1 MQIMSEQKSTLFDGS
16 YGLSVRVP
24 GITFE
29 EAREKVVSSFSA
41 AGFGLPPGT
50 TDLNM
55 AGIFNKKFPG
65 QFDLPQMQVIGFCSP
80 PHALKALTIE
90 KSASLLVPC
99 NVVIAETQDGCIEVA
114 AIDPYAI
121 LGIVN
126 RKDEMRELVEEV
138 RTMIKAG
145 LDGIVAK

>member
-65 QFDLPQMQVIGFCSP
+65 EFDLPQMQVIGFCSP
-80 PHALKALTIE
+80 PHALKALKAFSFSFVTP
-90 KSASLLVPC
+90 K
-99 NVVIAETQDGCIEVA
+99 
-114 AIDPYAI
+114 
-121 LGIVN
+121 
-126 RKDEMRELVEEV
+126 LVEVFGTKTPSSTFVPYDV
-138 RTMIKAG
+138 RDRKRTRAG
-145 LDGIVAK
+145 RM

>member
-24 GITFE
+24 GINFE

-65 QFDLPQMQVIGFCSP
+65 QFELQQI
-80 PHALKALTIE
+80 LKL
-90 KSASLLVPC
+90 
-99 NVVIAETQDGCIEVA
+99 
-114 AIDPYAI
+114 
-121 LGIVN
+121 
-126 RKDEMRELVEEV
+126 
-138 RTMIKAG
+138 
-145 LDGIVAK
+145 